1 ITERKLAEAE
11 HARLETRLR
20 QAAKMEA
27 VGRLAGGIAHDFNN
41 ILGGILGYA
50 EMLLEAAREGSPE
63 RRYAQNVLTAAERAS
78 ALVEQI
84 LTYSR
89 SQRGN
94 RVPVDLGAII
104 A

>member
-1 ITERKLAEAE
+1 
-11 HARLETRLR
+11 
-20 QAAKMEA
+20 
-27 VGRLAGGIAHDFNN
+27 
-41 ILGGILGYA
+41 
-50 EMLLEAAREGSPE
+50 MLLESAKEGSAE

-104 A
+104 AETLELVRGSLSVNSELQITLPPKPLYVIADLTQVGD